1 MELRIMTDKY
11 AIATIA
17 TQEVLLDAASE
28 SELGVDGLQD
38 KLSLDTSNW
47 LDEPVIS
54 YYDFMRACGL
64 LGLSAATVFE
74 RTKEKAKKKV
84 AAFKSNNTTN
94 AAGNAG
100 SEYNT
105 SSLPP
110 LDDVEV
116 DSAAAGM
123 SAADDVLLRWS
134 DIREA
139 MASKTGKTVE
149 QVSQLFDGMPSKVSE
164 NEISLVLRNNNS
176 RTQVMVSKLLNSA
189 FKQAGIVNTD
199 KLVISFVDA

>member
-28 SELGVDGLQD
+28 SELGVDGFQD

-74 RTKEKAKKKV
+74 RTKEKAKEKV
-84 AAFKSNNTTN
+84 AALKSN

-110 LDDVEV
+110 LNDVDV

-123 SAADDVLLRWS
+123 GAADDVLLRWS

-189 FKQAGIVNTD
+189 FKQAGIVNAD

>member
-1 MELRIMTDKY
+1 MTDKY
-11 AIATIA
+11 AIATTA
-17 TQEVLLDAASE
+17 TQEVLLDAASD
-28 SELGVDGLQD
+28 SELGVEGFQD

-64 LGLSAATVFE
+64 LGLSAATVFK
-74 RTKEKAKKKV
+74 RTKDKAKEKV
-84 AAFKSNNTTN
+84 AALKSNATTSSDAVN
-94 AAGNAG
+94 AGND
-100 SEYNT
+100 EYNAGN
-105 SSLPP
+105 LPP
-110 LDDVEV
+110 LKDVEV

-123 SAADDVLLRWS
+123 GAADDVLLRWS

-164 NEISLVLRNNNS
+164 NEISLVLRHNNS

-189 FKQAGIVNTD
+189 FKQAGIVNAD

>member
-1 MELRIMTDKY
+1 MTDKY
-11 AIATIA
+11 AIATTA
-17 TQEVLLDAASE
+17 TQEVLLDAASD
-28 SELGVDGLQD
+28 SELGVDGFQD

-64 LGLSAATVFE
+64 LGLSAATVFK
-74 RTKEKAKKKV
+74 RTKDKAKEKV
-84 AAFKSNNTTN
+84 AALKSNATTSSDAVN
-94 AAGNAG
+94 AGND
-100 SEYNT
+100 EYNAGN
-105 SSLPP
+105 LPP
-110 LDDVEV
+110 LNDVEV

-123 SAADDVLLRWS
+123 GAADDVLLRWS

-164 NEISLVLRNNNS
+164 NEISLVLRHNNS

>member
-1 MELRIMTDKY
+1 MTDKY

-64 LGLSAATVFE
+64 LGLSAATIFE
-74 RTKEKAKKKV
+74 RTKEKAKKK
-84 AAFKSNNTTN
+84 AAALKSNAAT

-110 LDDVEV
+110 LNDVEV

-123 SAADDVLLRWS
+123 GAADDVLLRWS

-164 NEISLVLRNNNS
+164 NEISLVIRNNNS
-176 RTQVMVSKLLNSA
+176 RTQVMISKLLNSA
-189 FKQAGIVNTD
+189 FKQAGIVNAD

>member
-28 SELGVDGLQD
+28 SELGVDGFQD

-74 RTKEKAKKKV
+74 RTKEKAKKK
-84 AAFKSNNTTN
+84 AAALKSN
-94 AAGNAG
+94 AATADGNAG

-105 SSLPP
+105 NSLPP
-110 LDDVEV
+110 LKDVEV

-123 SAADDVLLRWS
+123 GAADDVLLRWS

-176 RTQVMVSKLLNSA
+176 RTQAMVSKLLNSA

>member
-74 RTKEKAKKKV
+74 RTKEKAKEKV
-84 AAFKSNNTTN
+84 AALKSNTTN
-94 AAGNAG
+94 AAVNAG

-105 SSLPP
+105 SSLSP

>member
-1 MELRIMTDKY
+1 MTDKY
-11 AIATIA
+11 AIATTA
-17 TQEVLLDAASE
+17 TQEVLLDAASD
-28 SELGVDGLQD
+28 SELGVEGFQD

-64 LGLSAATVFE
+64 LGLSAATVFK
-74 RTKEKAKKKV
+74 RTKDKAKEKV
-84 AAFKSNNTTN
+84 AALKSATDNN
-94 AAGNAG
+94 AD
-100 SEYNT
+100 SESNT
-105 SSLPP
+105 GSLPP
-110 LDDVEV
+110 LNDVEV

-123 SAADDVLLRWS
+123 GAADDVLLRWS

-164 NEISLVLRNNNS
+164 NEISLVLRHNNS
-176 RTQVMVSKLLNSA
+176 RTQIMVSKLLNSA
-189 FKQAGIVNTD
+189 FKQAGIVNAD
-199 KLVISFVDA
+199 KLIISFVDA

>member
-1 MELRIMTDKY
+1 MTDKY
-11 AIATIA
+11 AIATTA
-17 TQEVLLDAASE
+17 TQEVLLDAASD
-28 SELGVDGLQD
+28 SELGVEGFQD

-64 LGLSAATVFE
+64 LGLSAATVFK
-74 RTKEKAKKKV
+74 RTKDKAKEKV
-84 AAFKSNNTTN
+84 AALKSNATTSSDAVN
-94 AAGNAG
+94 AGND
-100 SEYNT
+100 EYNAGN
-105 SSLPP
+105 LPP
-110 LDDVEV
+110 LNDVEV

-123 SAADDVLLRWS
+123 GAADDVLLRWS

-164 NEISLVLRNNNS
+164 NEISLVLRHNNS
-176 RTQVMVSKLLNSA
+176 RTQIMVSKLLNSA
-189 FKQAGIVNTD
+189 FKQAGIVNAD

>member
-1 MELRIMTDKY
+1 MTDKY

-28 SELGVDGLQD
+28 SELGVDGFQD

-74 RTKEKAKKKV
+74 RTKEKAKEKV
-84 AAFKSNNTTN
+84 AALKSNATNT
-94 AAGNAG
+94 AVNAG

-123 SAADDVLLRWS
+123 GAADDVLLRWS

-176 RTQVMVSKLLNSA
+176 RTQAMVSKLLNSA
-189 FKQAGIVNTD
+189 FNQAGIVNTD

>member
-1 MELRIMTDKY
+1 MTDKY
-11 AIATIA
+11 AIATTA
-17 TQEVLLDAASE
+17 TQEVLLDAASD
-28 SELGVDGLQD
+28 SELGVEGFQD

-64 LGLSAATVFE
+64 LGLSAATVFK
-74 RTKEKAKKKV
+74 RTKDKAKEKV
-84 AAFKSNNTTN
+84 AALKSNATN
-94 AAGNAG
+94 AVGNAG

-105 SSLPP
+105 SNLPP
-110 LDDVEV
+110 LNDVEV

-123 SAADDVLLRWS
+123 GAADDVLLRWS

-189 FKQAGIVNTD
+189 FKQAGIVNAD